1 MISIEFRQAEDG
13 HYPRFTA
20 QEGPEL
26 EVLYPI
32 EMQFLLG
39 ASVKARYSKVA
50 AASAAGESWRGE
62 AELEHSGYRFHI
74 IDTWMDGMTI
84 RIERLIRAIRL
95 GEGGKADCGQAGEQ
109 EAEGFQ
115 LQLKFEQNIHENTP
129 FRFHAPAT
137 WYGSIDQHRENAV
150 RLFMDDRLSY
160 PLVLGYDSS
169 TGTTVALART
179 RLATQALPPQREAGQ
194 SRYLQ
199 RTNIGSIGY
208 ARSGGRIVYQAHLP
222 YYEGERS
229 VALSAEQQPV
239 SAYYPLDEQ
248 AIELQT
254 AYELRVVNQWG
265 FDEAVFDEFKY
276 RAEQSE
282 PQPVQLSF
290 SLEQSMGYRLAS
302 LKASYRELPGGAA
315 GFFFHFDPR
324 QGYRSAPSGFGA
336 SFVNIPHESYQTVL
350 EYGFTGRQIHAA
362 YEVARRE
369 GGEWWEKGKRV
380 IDFFVDR
387 CTTPNGWMYT
397 LYEVEQDR
405 PFASFGDA
413 TAPRLHY
420 VSHGTVQGN
429 YLRLMVEPAFDLLTA
444 YQLYRDAGREE
455 PRWYDA
461 VKRFGDFLV
470 RHQNGDGSWY
480 RAFEPNGH
488 SLKNAPG
495 FGDDEFSSK
504 SGTAIPIMFLIALWR
519 EEPGE
524 GMQYLRAA
532 INAAE
537 YVLSHFVQRSHYQGG
552 TLDNPNVIDKEAAQY
567 VTAALYTLYY
577 HTREERY
584 LRGALRAARLFVT
597 WNYIWT
603 APTMPGTA
611 LHHYGFNTV
620 GCGGINSIWGGG
632 VVDIYSMFFIRELHE
647 LGEAADEPFL
657 CQMAQWIAVG
667 GQQVLSHPGDQ
678 MGFADIGMQPEGF
691 GVCSQGIDEGMIA
704 KGDVW
709 GTLGWIYSAGLLGLG
724 RYIDRAR

>member
-13 HYPRFTA
+13 YYPRFKT

-26 EVLYPI
+26 WTLYPVKV
-32 EMQFLLG
+32 QFLLG
-39 ASVKARYSKVA
+39 ASYEGRYRKL
-50 AASAAGESWRGE
+50 ESTVEGWRGE
-62 AELEHSGYRFHI
+62 AEFEISGYRFHI
-74 IDTWMDGMTI
+74 SDTWLEGATI
-84 RIERLIRAIRL
+84 RVRRIIQAFRQAPPD
-95 GEGGKADCGQAGEQ
+95 EGKNGQASERGTD
-109 EAEGFQ
+109 GFQ
-115 LQLKFEQNIHENTP
+115 LQLKLVQQVHEDTP

-150 RLFMDDRLSY
+150 RLYMDDRLSY

-179 RLATQALPPQREAGQ
+179 RLASLVEPPIRVKGQ

-199 RTNIGSIGY
+199 RTDIGSIGY
-208 ARSGGRIVYQAHLP
+208 TRSRGDIAYQAYLP
-222 YYEGERS
+222 YSEGERS
-229 VALSAEQQPV
+229 VALMADQRPV
-239 SAYYPLDEQ
+239 SAYYPLDEST
-248 AIELQT
+248 IELQT

-276 RAEQSE
+276 RAKQTV
-282 PQPVQLSF
+282 PQPVKLPF
-290 SLEQSMGYRLAS
+290 TLEQSMSYRLTS
-302 LKASYRELPGGAA
+302 LKGSYRELPGGAA

-324 QGYRSAPSGFGA
+324 NGYQSAPSGFGA

-362 YEVARRE
+362 YEVASQE
-369 GGEWWEKGKRV
+369 AGKWWERGKKV

-405 PFASFGDA
+405 PFASFGDS

-429 YLRLMVEPAFDLLTA
+429 YLRLMVEPAFDLLNA
-444 YQLYRDAGREE
+444 YQSYRDAGRDE

-480 RAFEPNGH
+480 RAFEPDGRP
-488 SLKNAPG
+488 LKNAPG

-504 SGTAIPIMFLIALWR
+504 SGTAIPIMFLVALWS
-519 EEPGE
+519 EEPGA
-524 GMQYLRAA
+524 GMHYLRAA

-567 VTAALYTLYY
+567 VMASLYTLY
-577 HTREERY
+577 HQTREERY
-584 LRGALRAARLFVT
+584 LRGAVRAARLFVT

-611 LHHYGFNTV
+611 LDDHRFNTV

-632 VVDIYSMFFIRELHE
+632 VVDIYSLFFIRELDE
-647 LGEAADEPFL
+647 LGEAADEPFF
-657 CQMAQWIAVG
+657 CQMAEWIAIG
-667 GQQVLSHPGDQ
+667 GQQVLSHPGDR

-691 GVCSQGIDEGMIA
+691 GVCNQGIDEGMIA
-704 KGDVW
+704 KGDIW

-724 RYIDRAR
+724 RYIDRGR